1 MIAHKKVNVI
11 VDRALKVNAKVSEKI
26 VGYGDGNLYPQI
38 LSELIYASKTASLSV
53 ERLSEAIECE
63 GFKNRVFGEMKN
75 AHGDN
80 MDEILNMLA
89 YDVARFRGCALIG
102 PVWR

>member
-53 ERLSEAIECE
+53 ER
-63 GFKNRVFGEMKN
+63 N
-75 AHGDN
+75 
-80 MDEILNMLA
+80 DE
-89 YDVARFRGCALIG
+89 RPR
-102 PVWR
+102 R

>member
-38 LSELIYASKTASLSV
+38 YRSLY
-53 ERLSEAIECE
+53 
-63 GFKNRVFGEMKN
+63 
-75 AHGDN
+75 
-80 MDEILNMLA
+80 MLA
-89 YDVARFRGCALIG
+89 KPPL
-102 PVWR
+102 